1 MDTEIL
7 EYLRDTSH
15 ELAAL
20 ADTRSLDSLAYVFRM
35 AALDAGQLIGDPSS
49 WQASNTSDPLKPTA
63 TILPFRAAN
72 RRT

>member
-20 ADTRSLDSLAYVFRM
+20 ADIRSLRSLAYVFRM
-35 AALDAGQLIGDPSS
+35 AALDADQLIGEPSPRR
-49 WQASNTSDPLKPTA
+49 ASSADDARKPTA
-63 TILPFRAAN
+63 TVLPFRAA
-72 RRT
+72 RRMD